1 VDCEIR
7 LSVSIFFSFNL
18 KEDNIIVIVYCGSHD
33 LSNRNRYY
41 TYLLLLEGQY
51 KKTAVQF
58 YRKKRDKGLKT
69 NKDNMRFEIY
79 ASLSTNFYLNFM
91 DNC

>member
-41 TYLLLLEGQY
+41 TYLLLVGQY
-51 KKTAVQF
+51 KKTVVQF
-58 YRKKRDKGLKT
+58 YRKKGDKELKK
-69 NKDNMRFEIY
+69 NKYNTRFEIY
-79 ASLSTNFYLNFM
+79 ASLSTNFYLNLVG
-91 DNC
+91 NW